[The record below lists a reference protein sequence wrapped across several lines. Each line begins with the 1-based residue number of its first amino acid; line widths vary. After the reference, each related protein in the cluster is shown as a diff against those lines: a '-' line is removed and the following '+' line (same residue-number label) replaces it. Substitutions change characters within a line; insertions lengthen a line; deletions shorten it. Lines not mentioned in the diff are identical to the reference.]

1 MRDRPSGAE
10 LAGLARD
17 APGIEADRSPVR
29 RARDIAARE
38 AAAGAA
44 PLITERDR
52 LAELYGE
59 TADPAEPMAQA
70 LLRLNARLA
79 RDLRA
84 GLFDRPGRRR
94 HAALQFLRQSATA
107 RLAETNPDYMGDS

>member
-10 LAGLARD
+10 LAGLARE
-17 APGIEADRSPVR
+17 APGNEADQSR

-44 PLITERDR
+44 PLIAERDR

-59 TADPAEPMAQA
+59 TTDPAEPMAQA
-70 LLRLNARLA
+70 LMRLNARFA

-94 HAALQFLRQSATA
+94 NAALQLLRHSAYA
-107 RLAETNPDYMGDS
+107 RLAETNPDYVGEV